1 MKKLLVLGFL
11 SLIAMGCSTMSHH
24 SEGVP
29 VAASEGKTIYQIP
42 FHEDDQIAVGS
53 PVKSLRQS
61 CRPHPRPN
69 LSPICKFDV
78 IGMGK
83 VVSAPSAKGL
93 VSVEFDSS
101 LKVESQGE
109 FEFEKK

>member
-1 MKKLLVLGFL
+1 MMKLLVIGLLGVL
-11 SLIAMGCSTMSHH
+11 AMGCSTLSHH
-24 SEGVP
+24 SEGAP
-29 VAASEGKTIYQIP
+29 VAASEGKTVYQIP
-42 FHEDDQIAVGS
+42 FHEDDQIAIGS
-53 PVKSLRQS
+53 PVKSLRQT

-69 LSPICKFDV
+69 LSPICRLDV

-83 VVSAPSAKGL
+83 VISVPSAKGL